1 MLKKFLKSRMLRRI
15 VKFTVVLATIFKT
28 LNTIVSLF
36 MDFFD
41 RDVVIPTIF
50 RTLNTIVSFFKG
62 FLDRD

>member
-1 MLKKFLKSRMLRRI
+1 MLKKFLKSRKLRHI
-15 VKFTVVLATIFKT
+15 VKFMVVIATIFKT
-28 LNTIVSLF
+28 LNTIISLF
-36 MDFFD
+36 TGFFD